1 MAAKK
6 ALNAAVAGPESRN
19 GRESALKRLHRGPRD
34 AWNTAKKSVYL
45 QNNTY
50 TTMSLFKDKTLLITG
65 GTGSFG
71 NAVLNRFLRTD
82 IGEIR
87 IFSRDEKKQD
97 DMRHDFQARMPEV
110 AHKIKFYIGDVRNK
124 STLKYAMKGVDY
136 VFHAA
141 ALKQVPSCE
150 FFPMEAV
157 KTNVIGTDNV
167 LDAAIDAGVK
177 CVICLSTDK
186 AAYPINAMGI
196 TKAIEEKI
204 AVAKSRLS
212 GDTKI
217 CCTRYGNVMCS
228 RGSVIPLWI
237 DQIRKGNPITLT
249 EPKMTRFIMS
259 LEEAVD
265 LVLFAFENGKNGDIL
280 VQKAPACT
288 IQTQAEAVCELFA
301 HQWRQMAVPEPVEGT
316 GGSTSSPTGPT
327 IKVIGIRHG
336 EKMYET
342 LLTKEEAAKAIDMGN
357 FYAVPADNRDLNYD
371 KFFVEGDVKRATIEE
386 FNSDNTQRLDLEQTK
401 AKIASLEYIQNELN
415 GIPNIVK

>member
-1 MAAKK
+1 M
-6 ALNAAVAGPESRN
+6 
-19 GRESALKRLHRGPRD
+19 
-34 AWNTAKKSVYL
+34 SV
-45 QNNTY
+45 
-50 TTMSLFKDKTLLITG
+50 FKEKVLLITG

-110 AHKIKFYIGDVRNK
+110 ANKIKFYIGDVRNK
-124 STLKYAMKGVDY
+124 STLKYAMKGVNF

-157 KTNVIGTDNV
+157 KTNVIGTDNT
-167 LDAAIDAGVK
+167 LDAAIEAGVE

-212 GDTKI
+212 GNTKI

-288 IQTQAEAVCELFA
+288 IKTQAEAVCELF
-301 HQWRQMAVPEPVEGT
+301 
-316 GGSTSSPTGPT
+316 GGKKED

-371 KFFVEGDVKRATIEE
+371 KYFKDGDYKRATIDE
-386 FNSDNTQRLDLEQTK
+386 FNSDNTYRLNLEETK
-401 AKIASLEYIQNELN
+401 AIIASLEYIQNELN

>member
-1 MAAKK
+1 M
-6 ALNAAVAGPESRN
+6 
-19 GRESALKRLHRGPRD
+19 
-34 AWNTAKKSVYL
+34 SV
-45 QNNTY
+45 
-50 TTMSLFKDKTLLITG
+50 FKEKVLLITG

-110 AHKIKFYIGDVRNK
+110 ANKIKFYIGDVRNK

-157 KTNVIGTDNV
+157 KTNV
-167 LDAAIDAGVK
+167 
-177 CVICLSTDK
+177 
-186 AAYPINAMGI
+186 
-196 TKAIEEKI
+196 I

-265 LVLFAFENGKNGDIL
+265 LVLFAFEHGKNGDIL

-288 IQTQAEAVCELFA
+288 IQTQAEAVCELF
-301 HQWRQMAVPEPVEGT
+301 
-316 GGSTSSPTGPT
+316 GGKKEE

-371 KFFVEGDVKRATIEE
+371 KYFKEGDVKRAEIDE
-386 FNSDNTQRLDLEQTK
+386 FNSDNTRRLNLEETK
-401 AKIASLEYIQNELN
+401 EKIASLQYIKNELA
-415 GIPNIVK
+415 GIPNLV

>member
-1 MAAKK
+1 M
-6 ALNAAVAGPESRN
+6 
-19 GRESALKRLHRGPRD
+19 
-34 AWNTAKKSVYL
+34 SV
-45 QNNTY
+45 
-50 TTMSLFKDKTLLITG
+50 FEGKTLLITG

-97 DMRHDFQARMPEV
+97 DMRHDFQTRMPEV
-110 AHKIKFYIGDVRNK
+110 AGKIKFYIGDVRNK

-157 KTNVIGTDNV
+157 KTNVIGTDNT
-167 LDAAIDAGVK
+167 LDVAIDAGVE

-204 AVAKSRLS
+204 AVAKSRNS
-212 GDTKI
+212 GKTKI

-237 DQIRKGNPITLT
+237 DQIRKGNPITIT
-249 EPKMTRFIMS
+249 EPSMTRFIMS

-265 LVLFAFENGKNGDIL
+265 LVLFAFKNGENGDIL

-301 HQWRQMAVPEPVEGT
+301 KEWP
-316 GGSTSSPTGPT
+316 STSSGTVGPST
-327 IKVIGIRHG
+327 LRQAQGPQGSGTVGTAKDNIKVIGIRHG

-342 LLTKEEAAKAIDMGN
+342 LLTKEEAAKAIDMGD
-357 FYAVPADNRDLNYD
+357 FYRVPADNRDLNYD
-371 KFFVEGDVKRATIEE
+371 KYFVDGDTKRATIEE
-386 FNSDNTQRLDLEQTK
+386 FNSDNTRRLNLEETK

>member
-1 MAAKK
+1 
-6 ALNAAVAGPESRN
+6 
-19 GRESALKRLHRGPRD
+19 
-34 AWNTAKKSVYL
+34 
-45 QNNTY
+45 
-50 TTMSLFKDKTLLITG
+50 MSIFKDKVLMITG

-71 NAVLNRFLRTD
+71 NAVLNRFLKTD
-82 IGEIR
+82 IAEIR

-97 DMRHDFQARMPEV
+97 DMRHLYQATMPEV
-110 AHKIKFYIGDVRNK
+110 AGKIKFYIGDVRNK
-124 STLKYAMKGVDY
+124 STLKTAMRGVNY
-136 VFHAA
+136 IFHAA

-167 LDAAIDAGVK
+167 LDVAIDSGVE

-196 TKAIEEKI
+196 SKALEEKI
-204 AVAKSRLS
+204 AVAKSRNSLN
-212 GDTKI
+212 TKI

-237 DQIRKGNPITLT
+237 DQIRNGNPITLT

-265 LVLFAFENGKNGDIL
+265 LVLFAFEHGENGDIL

-288 IQTQAEAVCELFA
+288 IQTQAEAVCELF
-301 HQWRQMAVPEPVEGT
+301 
-316 GGSTSSPTGPT
+316 GGKKED

-342 LLTKEEAAKAIDMGN
+342 LLTNEECAKAVDMGD
-357 FYAVPADNRDLNYD
+357 FYRVPADNRTLNYD
-371 KFFVEGDVKRATIEE
+371 KFFTEGDQKRCELSE
-386 FNSDNTQRLDLEQTK
+386 FNSDNTRRLNVEETK
-401 AKIASLEYIQNELN
+401 AKIASLEYIQNELK
-415 GIPNIVK
+415 GIDNIAK

>member
-1 MAAKK
+1 
-6 ALNAAVAGPESRN
+6 
-19 GRESALKRLHRGPRD
+19 
-34 AWNTAKKSVYL
+34 
-45 QNNTY
+45 
-50 TTMSLFKDKTLLITG
+50 MSIFKDKTLLITG

-71 NAVLNRFLRTD
+71 NAVLNRFLKTD

-110 AHKIKFYIGDVRNK
+110 ANKIKFYIGDVRNK
-124 STLKYAMKGVDY
+124 STLKYAMQGVDY

-157 KTNVIGTDNV
+157 KTNVIGTDNT
-167 LDAAIDAGVK
+167 LDAAISEGVK

-204 AVAKSRLS
+204 AVAKSRYS
-212 GDTKI
+212 GQTKI

-237 DQIRKGNPITLT
+237 DQIRQGNPITLT
-249 EPKMTRFIMS
+249 EPSMTRFIMS

-265 LVLFAFENGKNGDIL
+265 LVLFAFEHGENGDIL

-301 HQWRQMAVPEPVEGT
+301 GQSKYADKGDAEAAKLLKEE
-316 GGSTSSPTGPT
+316 
-327 IKVIGIRHG
+327 IKIIGIRHG

-342 LLTKEEAAKAIDMGN
+342 LLTREECAMAEDLGN
-357 FYAVPADNRDLNYD
+357 FYRVPADNRDLNYD
-371 KFFVEGDVKRATIEE
+371 KYFKDGDTKRATIGEFDSENTRELSLEE
-386 FNSDNTQRLDLEQTK
+386 TK

>member
-1 MAAKK
+1 M
-6 ALNAAVAGPESRN
+6 
-19 GRESALKRLHRGPRD
+19 
-34 AWNTAKKSVYL
+34 SV
-45 QNNTY
+45 
-50 TTMSLFKDKTLLITG
+50 FKDKVLLITG

-110 AHKIKFYIGDVRNK
+110 ANKIKFYIGDVRNK

-157 KTNVIGTDNV
+157 KTNVIGTDNT

-204 AVAKSRLS
+204 AVAKSRQS
-212 GDTKI
+212 GETKI

-237 DQIRKGNPITLT
+237 DQIRHGNPITLT

-265 LVLFAFENGKNGDIL
+265 LVLFAFEHGQNGDIL

-288 IQTQAEAVCELFA
+288 IQTQAEAVRDLFK
-301 HQWRQMAVPEPVEGT
+301 HQAPEGKEPE
-316 GGSTSSPTGPT
+316 

-342 LLTKEEAAKAIDMGN
+342 LLTNEECAKAEDMGN
-357 FYAVPADNRDLNYD
+357 FYRVPADNRTLNYD
-371 KFFVEGDVKRATIEE
+371 KYFKEGDTQRVTLTE
-386 FNSDNTQRLDLEQTK
+386 FNSDNTKRLTLEETK
-401 AKIASLEYIQNELN
+401 AKIADLTYIQNELN
-415 GIPNIVK
+415 GIPNLV